1 MTQMTTEDRLS
12 ADKWLDQL
20 DTDAAL
26 KVMLDSQAEAISALR
41 TALPQITAAAHALH
55 TRLASSDAGRLA
67 YIGAGTSARIGVQDG
82 AELLPTFGWPDRRTA
97 FIIAGG
103 KTALLQPVE
112 NAEDDELA
120 AQADIAR
127 LALGSDDCLIGLAA
141 SGSTPFTCS
150 GIRAARHA
158 GCLTVGISN
167 NHSTPL
173 LDAADYPICLAT
185 GAEALAGST
194 RLKAGTA
201 QKICLNLLSTQLMVL
216 LGRVRHGLMTEM
228 IPRNAKLKA
237 RHAEI
242 QALLAEEAGASI

>member
-1 MTQMTTEDRLS
+1 MTQITTEDRLA

-26 KVMLDSQAEAISALR
+26 RVMLDNQAEAVAALR
-41 TALPQITAAAHALH
+41 AALPQITAAVQALH
-55 TRLASSDAGRLA
+55 ACLASSDTGRLV

-82 AELLPTFGWPDRRTA
+82 AELLPTFGWPERRIA

-103 KTALLQPVE
+103 EAALLQPVE
-112 NAEDDELA
+112 NAEDNEEA
-120 AQADIAR
+120 VRADISR
-127 LALGSDDCLIGLAA
+127 LSLGPDDCLIGLAA
-141 SGSTPFTCS
+141 SGRTPYTCE
-150 GIRAARHA
+150 GICAARHA

-167 NHSTPL
+167 NYGTPL
-173 LDAADYPICLAT
+173 LDAAEYPICLAT

-228 IPRNAKLKA
+228 TPRNVKLKA
-237 RHAEI
+237 RHAQI
-242 QALLAEEAGASI
+242 QALLATEAGVSD

>member
-1 MTQMTTEDRLS
+1 
-12 ADKWLDQL
+12 
-20 DTDAAL
+20 
-26 KVMLDSQAEAISALR
+26 
-41 TALPQITAAAHALH
+41 
-55 TRLASSDAGRLA
+55 
-67 YIGAGTSARIGVQDG
+67 
-82 AELLPTFGWPDRRTA
+82 
-97 FIIAGG
+97 
-103 KTALLQPVE
+103 
-112 NAEDDELA
+112 
-120 AQADIAR
+120 
-127 LALGSDDCLIGLAA
+127 
-141 SGSTPFTCS
+141 
-150 GIRAARHA
+150 
-158 GCLTVGISN
+158 LTVGISN

-242 QALLAEEAGASI
+242 QALLAADAGASV

>member
-1 MTQMTTEDRLS
+1 MTTEDRLA

-26 KVMLDSQAEAISALR
+26 KVMLDSQAEAIGALR
-41 TALPQITAAAHALH
+41 TALPQITAAVQALH

-82 AELLPTFGWPDRRTA
+82 AELLPTFGWPERRTA

-103 KTALLQPVE
+103 EAALLQPVE
-112 NAEDDELA
+112 NAEDNEQA
-120 AQADIAR
+120 VQADISR
-127 LALGSDDCLIGLAA
+127 LSLGSDDCLIGLAA
-141 SGSTPFTCS
+141 SGRTPYTCA

-167 NHSTPL
+167 NHEHAFNGRSRISDL
-173 LDAADYPICLAT
+173 SCHRCRSS
-185 GAEALAGST
+185 GWVN
-194 RLKAGTA
+194 TA
-201 QKICLNLLSTQLMVL
+201 KSRDSAKICLNLLSTQLMVL

-228 IPRNAKLKA
+228 IPAQCQ
-237 RHAEI
+237 AE
-242 QALLAEEAGASI
+242 SPSR

>member
-1 MTQMTTEDRLS
+1 
-12 ADKWLDQL
+12 
-20 DTDAAL
+20 
-26 KVMLDSQAEAISALR
+26 MLDNQAEAIAVIGN
-41 TALPQITAAAHALH
+41 ALPQITKVVKALY
-55 TRLASSDAGRLA
+55 TRLAGSDTGRLV

-103 KTALLQPVE
+103 EAALLQPVE
-112 NAEDDELA
+112 NAEDDEQV
-120 AQADIAR
+120 AQSDITR
-127 LALGSDDCLIGLAA
+127 LTLGPDDCLIGLAA
-141 SGSTPFTCS
+141 SGRTPFTCA

-173 LDAADYPICLAT
+173 LDEADYPICLAT

-216 LGRVRHGLMTEM
+216 LGRVSHGLMTEM
-228 IPRNAKLKA
+228 TPRNAKLRA
-237 RHAEI
+237 RYAEI
-242 QALLAEEAGASI
+242 QALLTAEAGTSD

>member
-1 MTQMTTEDRLS
+1 MIPVTTEDRLD
-12 ADKWLDQL
+12 ADKWVDQL
-20 DTDAAL
+20 DTESAL
-26 KVMLDSQAEAISALR
+26 KVMLENQAEAIAALR
-41 TALPQITAAAHALH
+41 KVLPQITEAVQALH
-55 TRLASSDAGRLA
+55 ARLVSSDTGRLV

-82 AELLPTFGWPDRRTA
+82 AELLPTFGWPDKRTA

-103 KTALLQPVE
+103 EAALLQPVE
-112 NAEDDELA
+112 NAEDDEHV
-120 AQADIAR
+120 AQADVAR
-127 LALGSDDCLIGLAA
+127 LTLGPSDCLIGLAA
-141 SGSTPFTCS
+141 SGHTPFTCA

-173 LDAADYPICLAT
+173 LHESDYPICLAT

-228 IPRNAKLKA
+228 TPRNAKLKA
-237 RHAEI
+237 RHAQI
-242 QALLAEEAGASI
+242 RALLAAEAGSSD

>member
-1 MTQMTTEDRLS
+1 MVQITTEDRLD

-20 DTDAAL
+20 DTEFAL
-26 KVMLDSQAEAISALR
+26 KVMLDNQAEAIAVLR
-41 TALPQITAAAHALH
+41 DALPQITKAVKALY
-55 TRLASSDAGRLA
+55 TRLASSDTGRLV

-103 KTALLQPVE
+103 AAALLQPVE
-112 NAEDDELA
+112 NAEDDEQV
-120 AQADIAR
+120 AQADITR
-127 LALGSDDCLIGLAA
+127 LSLGPNDCLIGLAA
-141 SGSTPFTCS
+141 SGRTPFTCA
-150 GIRAARHA
+150 GIRAARHT

-173 LDAADYPICLAT
+173 LNEADFPICLAT

-216 LGRVRHGLMTEM
+216 LGRVKHGLMTEM
-228 IPRNAKLKA
+228 TPRNSKLKA
-237 RHAEI
+237 RYAEI
-242 QALLAEEAGASI
+242 QALLAEEATTSD

>member
-1 MTQMTTEDRLS
+1 MKQVTTEDRLA

-26 KVMLDSQAEAISALR
+26 KVMLDNQEEAVAALR
-41 TALPQITAAAHALH
+41 AALPQITAAVQALH
-55 TRLASSDAGRLA
+55 TRLANSDTGRLV

-97 FIIAGG
+97 YIIAGG
-103 KTALLQPVE
+103 EVALLQPVE
-112 NAEDDELA
+112 NAEDNEQAVRA
-120 AQADIAR
+120 AITH
-127 LALGSDDCLIGLAA
+127 LSLGPDDCLIGLAA
-141 SGSTPFTCS
+141 SGRTPYTCE
-150 GIRAARHA
+150 GIRVARHA
-158 GCLTVGISN
+158 GCLTVGVSN
-167 NHSTPL
+167 NYGAPL
-173 LDAADYPICLAT
+173 LDAAEYPICLAT

-228 IPRNAKLKA
+228 IPRNAKLKT

>member
-1 MTQMTTEDRLS
+1 MIQMTTEDRLV
-12 ADKWLDQL
+12 ADKWVDQL
-20 DTDAAL
+20 DTESAL
-26 KVMLDSQAEAISALR
+26 KVMLDNQAEAIAALR
-41 TALPQITAAAHALH
+41 KALPQITEAVQALH
-55 TRLASSDAGRLA
+55 NRLASSDTGRLV

-103 KTALLQPVE
+103 EAALLQPVE
-112 NAEDDELA
+112 NAEDDEQV
-120 AQADIAR
+120 AQADITR
-127 LALGSDDCLIGLAA
+127 LTLGPNDCLIGLAA
-141 SGSTPFTCS
+141 SGRTPFTCA
-150 GIRAARHA
+150 GIRAARVA

-167 NHSTPL
+167 NHNTPL
-173 LDAADYPICLAT
+173 LDEADYPICLAT

-228 IPRNAKLKA
+228 TPRNAKLKA

-242 QALLAEEAGASI
+242 RALLAAESGTLD

>member
-1 MTQMTTEDRLS
+1 MTQLTTEDRLT
-12 ADKWLDQL
+12 ADKWLDRL

-26 KVMLDSQAEAISALR
+26 KVMLDSQEEAVAALR
-41 TALPQITAAAHALH
+41 SALPQITAAVQALH
-55 TRLASSDAGRLA
+55 ARLVSSDTGRLV

-82 AELLPTFGWPDRRTA
+82 AELLPTFGWSDRRIA

-103 KTALLQPVE
+103 EVALLRPVE
-112 NAEDDELA
+112 NAEDNESA
-120 AQADIAR
+120 VRADITR
-127 LALGSDDCLIGLAA
+127 LSLGPDDCLIGLAA
-141 SGSTPFTCS
+141 SGRTPFTCA
-150 GIRAARHA
+150 GIRAARLA

-167 NHSTPL
+167 NYGTPL
-173 LDAADYPICLAT
+173 LDAAEYPICLAT

-201 QKICLNLLSTQLMVL
+201 QKICLNLLSTQLMVM

-228 IPRNAKLKA
+228 KPRNAKLKA

-242 QALLAEEAGASI
+242 QALLTTEAGGSD